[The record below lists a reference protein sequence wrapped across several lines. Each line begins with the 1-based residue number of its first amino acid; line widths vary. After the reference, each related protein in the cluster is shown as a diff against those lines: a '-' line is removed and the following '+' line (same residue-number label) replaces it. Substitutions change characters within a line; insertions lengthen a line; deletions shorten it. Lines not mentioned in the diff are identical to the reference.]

1 MLNSVGM
8 ESDES
13 MLKLCYQVNKQQ
25 IGYLRFTLESYDG
38 LGFIRTLDASQGLI
52 EIAWPVSR
60 EADMLALLAALA
72 GELDLHPAPQPAD
85 YSTL

>member
-1 MLNSVGM
+1 MLKGVGRNP
-8 ESDES
+8 DEL
-13 MLKLCYQVNKQQ
+13 MVKLCYQVDKQQ

-60 EADMLALLAALA
+60 EADMLALLTALA
-72 GELDLHPAPQPAD
+72 GELELHKAPKPAD
-85 YSTL
+85 YSAL